1 LRNASIADGVKSGA
15 LILPLQSKAKRRTER
30 EQRRK
35 VERKSQKE
43 KKKPRPKELLLQ
55 GNEAVVEGA
64 LRAGCRFFAG
74 YPITPATEISEILS
88 TRLPLVDGTFI
99 QMEDEI
105 ASLGAVIGASLAGV
119 KAMTATSGPGFSLMQ
134 ENLGFAIIAE
144 VPCVVVDVMRGGPS
158 TGLPTSPSQSDV
170 MQARWGTHGDHP
182 IIVLSAST
190 VRECYD
196 MTIRAFNFSEKFRT
210 PVILLIDEVVGH
222 MREKI
227 ALGDQNEIEIFN
239 RVKPTMP
246 PEWYIPYEDT
256 PSGIPSMANFGEGYR
271 YHVTGLTHDIRGFP
285 TSRPD
290 EIGPFIARLHRKIS
304 QHFSE
309 IQIGEFFQTED
320 AEITVVAYGCVA
332 RSAKRAVIEAREK
345 GMKVGLLKLM
355 TLWPFMRSAVE
366 KVLQTSKALIV
377 PEMNMGQISREV
389 KRVNRGITKVVALNK
404 VDGTIIT
411 PGEILDRMMEISDAR
426 SN

>member
-1 LRNASIADGVKSGA
+1 
-15 LILPLQSKAKRRTER
+15 
-30 EQRRK
+30 
-35 VERKSQKE
+35 
-43 KKKPRPKELLLQ
+43 LLQ
-55 GNEAVVEGA
+55 GNEAIVEGA

-88 TRLPLVDGTFI
+88 AKLPQLNGTFI

-119 KAMTATSGPGFSLMQ
+119 KSMTATSGPGFSLMQ
-134 ENLGFAIIAE
+134 ENLGFAVITE
-144 VPCVVVDVMRGGPS
+144 VPCVIVNVMRGGPS

-170 MQARWGTHGDHP
+170 MQSRWGTHGDHP

-196 MTIRAFNFSEKFRT
+196 VTIQAFNFSEKFRT
-210 PVILLIDEVVGH
+210 PVIVLIDEVVAH
-222 MREKI
+222 MREKMV
-227 ALGDQNEIEIFN
+227 LDDQEEIEIFN
-239 RVKPTMP
+239 RVKPTVP

-256 PSGIPSMANFGEGYR
+256 PRGVPAMANFGEGYR

-309 IQIGEFFQTED
+309 IQMAEYFQTED
-320 AEITVVAYGCVA
+320 AEITIIAYGSVA
-332 RSAKRAVIEAREK
+332 RSAKRAVWEAREK
-345 GMKVGLLKLM
+345 GIRVGLLRL
-355 TLWPFMRSAVE
+355 TTIWPFMRSAVE
-366 KVLQTSKALIV
+366 KVLQTARVLIV

-389 KRVNRGITKVVALNK
+389 KRVNPGVAKVFTLNK

-411 PGEILDRMMEISDAR
+411 PSWRFPDGGDHQSDP
-426 SN
+426 

>member
-1 LRNASIADGVKSGA
+1 M
-15 LILPLQSKAKRRTER
+15 
-30 EQRRK
+30 
-35 VERKSQKE
+35 
-43 KKKPRPKELLLQ
+43 KKKSHPKELLLQ
-55 GNEAVVEGA
+55 GNEAIVEGA

-88 TRLPLVDGTFI
+88 AKLPQLNGTFI

-119 KAMTATSGPGFSLMQ
+119 KSMTATSGPGFSLMQ
-134 ENLGFAIIAE
+134 ENLGFAVITE
-144 VPCVVVDVMRGGPS
+144 VPCVIVNVMRGGPS

-170 MQARWGTHGDHP
+170 MQSRWGTHGDHP

-196 MTIRAFNFSEKFRT
+196 VTIQAFNFSEKFRT
-210 PVILLIDEVVGH
+210 PVIVLIDEVVAH
-222 MREKI
+222 MREKMV
-227 ALGDQNEIEIFN
+227 LDDQEEIEIFN
-239 RVKPTMP
+239 RVKPTVP

-256 PSGIPSMANFGEGYR
+256 PRGVPAMANFGEGYR

-309 IQIGEFFQTED
+309 IQMAEYFQTED
-320 AEITVVAYGCVA
+320 AEITIIAYGSVA
-332 RSAKRAVIEAREK
+332 RSAKRAVWEAREK
-345 GMKVGLLKLM
+345 GIRVGLLRL
-355 TLWPFMRSAVE
+355 TTIWPFMRSAVE
-366 KVLQTSKALIV
+366 KVLQTARVLIV

-389 KRVNRGITKVVALNK
+389 KRVNPGVAKVFTLNK
-404 VDGTIIT
+404 VDGIIIT
-411 PGEILDRMMEISDAR
+411 PSEILNRIMEVS
-426 SN
+426 

>member
-1 LRNASIADGVKSGA
+1 VRKKSH
-15 LILPLQSKAKRRTER
+15 
-30 EQRRK
+30 
-35 VERKSQKE
+35 
-43 KKKPRPKELLLQ
+43 PRELLKQ

-88 TRLPLVDGTFI
+88 ERLPQVDGTFI

-119 KAMTATSGPGFSLMQ
+119 KSMTATSGPGFSLMQ
-134 ENLGFAIIAE
+134 ENLGFAVIAE
-144 VPCVVVDVMRGGPS
+144 VPCVLVNVMRGGPS

-196 MTIRAFNFSEKFRT
+196 ITIQAFNFSEKFRT
-210 PVILLIDEVVGH
+210 PVIVLIDEIVAH
-222 MREKI
+222 MREKMV
-227 ALGDQNEIEIFN
+227 LDDEEKIEIFN
-239 RVKPTMP
+239 RVRPTVP

-256 PSGIPSMANFGEGYR
+256 PRGVPAMANFGEGYR

-290 EIGPFIARLHRKIS
+290 EIGPFITRLHRKIS

-309 IQIGEFFQTED
+309 IQIGEFYQTED
-320 AEITVVAYGCVA
+320 AEITIVAYGCVA
-332 RSAKRAVIEAREK
+332 RSAKRAVREAREK
-345 GMKVGLLKLM
+345 GIKMGLLKL
-355 TLWPFMRSAVE
+355 TTIWPFMRSAVE
-366 KVLQTSKALIV
+366 KVLQTSKILLV

-389 KRVNRGITKVVALNK
+389 KRVNPGVAKVFALNK

-411 PGEILDRMMEISDAR
+411 PSEILGRIQEVVS
-426 SN
+426 